1 MVFDQ
6 LKNSFNDAVERTKDA
21 VNSVEDATEGK
32 DKNQLES
39 EHEREM
45 NRLVQQYQ
53 KQVVKT
59 IFSHLDNQDWRGV
72 ERIAREEAA

>member
-32 DKNQLES
+32 
-39 EHEREM
+39 
-45 NRLVQQYQ
+45 
-53 KQVVKT
+53 
-59 IFSHLDNQDWRGV
+59 GGGC
-72 ERIAREEAA
+72 